1 MAIREAEDIR
11 ISRLPKP
18 KFVIK
23 DEEDADFVKELRDFG
38 IDIETTEDGGASVP
52 DLRDSSVID

>member
-23 DEEDADFVKELRDFG
+23 DEEDAEFVKELEEFG
-38 IDIETTEDGGASVP
+38 IEIETTMEGSSPVP